1 MRLFNFF
8 KKSESSTI
16 TKYKMMT
23 DRGNGYYS
31 WNGKLYQSDI
41 VRSAIRPKVRAI
53 GKAVAKHI
61 RTTVDGEGNTTLNV
75 NPEAYIKFL
84 LKEPNAFM
92 SGQMFQEKMATQLEL
107 NSNAF
112 AFIQKDENRIPIA
125 MYPIV
130 ASQAEMLQSNTGE
143 LIIKF
148 MMING
153 TQFVFRYS
161 DVIHLRK
168 DFNEN
173 DYFGESIAES
183 IAPLMEVI
191 NTTDQGIVK
200 AIKNSNVVRWL
211 LKYNQSLRP
220 EDIEKNT
227 KKFIDTYLSTEAE
240 TVGAAGTDA
249 KADITQVEPKD
260 YVPNEKQTAYTKE
273 RIYSLFNTNEK
284 IVQSSYNE
292 DEWVS
297 YYESQVEPELLQLSD
312 QFTFRLFTR
321 RERAFGNEII
331 FESSSLTFASM
342 QTKLQLL
349 GAVDRGAMTRNE
361 WRRFMNMAPVPGGDE
376 LIMRL
381 DTQPI
386 NLERREKDD

>member
-1 MRLFNFF
+1 MKLFNLF
-8 KKSESSTI
+8 KRSDPVI
-16 TKYKMMT
+16 TRYEMMT
-23 DRGNGYYS
+23 DQGNGYYS
-31 WNGKLYQSDI
+31 WNGKIYQSDI

-61 RTTVDGEGNTTLNV
+61 RTTTDKEGNESITV
-75 NPEAYIKFL
+75 NPEPYIKLL
-84 LKEPNAFM
+84 LKEPNQIM

-107 NSNAF
+107 NNNAF
-112 AFIQKDENRIPIA
+112 AYIQKDENGYPIA
-125 MYPIV
+125 LYPIT
-130 ASQAEMLQSNTGE
+130 ASQVEMLKDDNGN
-143 LIIKF
+143 LLIKF
-148 MMING
+148 RTLNG
-153 TQFVFRYS
+153 TEYIFWYS

-173 DYFGESIAES
+173 EYFGDSIAES

-211 LKYNQSLRP
+211 LKYNQTLRP

-227 KKFIDTYLSTEAE
+227 KKFIKTYLSTESE

-260 YVPNEKQTAYTKE
+260 YVPNEKQMASSKQ

-312 QFTFRLFTR
+312 QYTFRLFSR

-349 GAVDRGAMTRNE
+349 GAVDRAAMTINE
-361 WRRFMNMAPVPGGDE
+361 WRRFMNMAPVPGGDQRV
-376 LIMRL
+376 LRL

-386 NLERREKDD
+386 DLERKAKDD